1 MLDVVGMRHLLDD
14 PAVVGGGW
22 VLLAVLVGVAAHW
35 VAFGLM
41 SRAREVGLR
50 APFRWLARR
59 CWWPAR
65 LLLASIAADIALAG
79 PGRSIPASSAIRHGV
94 LLVLIASLGW
104 LCVRLTYVA
113 EDLLVGRFDMAARDN
128 LLARRVHTQAV
139 VLRRVVTV
147 VVAIVAVAIM
157 LFTFSEVRV
166 VGASVLAS
174 AGIAGLVLG
183 FAAQSTLANLMAG
196 IQIALAEPIRLDD
209 VVVVEGEWG
218 RIEEITFTYVVVRI
232 WDERRLVLPISYFA
246 KTPFENWTR
255 TQAAILGTVHL
266 YVDYTVP
273 VDDVRRELERVVRGS
288 DLWDGRLVVL
298 QVTHATDRAVELR
311 ALVSAADS
319 SAAWDLRC
327 LVRERLIDYVRRTH
341 PGSLPRTRAEL
352 LDDGNGRA
360 FAAGSSVTGARSG

>member
-1 MLDVVGMRHLLDD
+1 MRHLLQN
-14 PAVVGGGW
+14 PEIVGSGW
-22 VLLAVLVGVAAHW
+22 VLLAMALAVLAHW
-35 VAFGLM
+35 VTFDLLRRVRG
-41 SRAREVGLR
+41 EDLR
-50 APFRWLARR
+50 AVFRWFARR

-65 LLLASIAADIALAG
+65 VLLVAIAADAALTG
-79 PGRSIPASSAIRHGV
+79 PGRAAPASAAIRHGV
-94 LLVLIASLGW
+94 VLALIGALAWLV
-104 LCVRLTYVA
+104 VRLTYVA
-113 EDLLVGRFDMAARDN
+113 EDLIVHRFDMTSRDN
-128 LLARRVHTQAV
+128 LLARKVHTQAM

-166 VGASVLAS
+166 LGASILAS
-174 AGIAGLVLG
+174 AGIAGLVVG

-209 VVVVEGEWG
+209 VVVVEGEWA

-246 KTPFENWTR
+246 KNPFENWTR

-273 VDDVRRELERVVRGS
+273 VDEVRRELERVVETS
-288 DLWDGRLVVL
+288 PQWDRRVAVL
-298 QVTHATDRAVELR
+298 QVTGATDRAVVLR

-327 LVRERLIDYVRRTH
+327 QVRERLIEFLRARH

-352 LDDGNGRA
+352 VPDGRLPGLAGRR
-360 FAAGSSVTGARSG
+360 GVSEGTTS